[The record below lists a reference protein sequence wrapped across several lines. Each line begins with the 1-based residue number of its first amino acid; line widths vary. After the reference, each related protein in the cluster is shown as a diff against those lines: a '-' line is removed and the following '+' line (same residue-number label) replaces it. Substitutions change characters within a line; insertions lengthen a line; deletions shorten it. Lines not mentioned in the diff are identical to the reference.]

1 MSEVFVQA
9 APIHQQQQQQMVGG
23 PQMAGQMRM
32 MPQQQ
37 QAPPPETINK
47 MLEDNTNL
55 VTAIADHQTKGR
67 MQDTLEMQKQLH
79 RNLVYLASLAYP
91 NKPSAEIQNLLPVI
105 FCCCFFFNVQDSIKI
120 LKNIYSANRL
130 DLFYRIKMYHEICLI

>member
-1 MSEVFVQA
+1 MSEVFVQS
-9 APIHQQQQQQMVGG
+9 APIHQQQQQQQMVGG
-23 PQMAGQMRM
+23 PQMIQTAGQMRM
-32 MPQQQ
+32 MQ

-47 MLEDNTNL
+47 MLDDNTNL

-105 FCCCFFFNVQDSIKI
+105 DIFYNSDLSKSYKI
-120 LKNIYSANRL
+120 GL
-130 DLFYRIKMYHEICLI
+130 ICSKI

>member
-1 MSEVFVQA
+1 MSEVFVQS
-9 APIHQQQQQQMVGG
+9 APIHQQQQQQQMVGG
-23 PQMAGQMRM
+23 PQMIQTGAQMRM
-32 MPQQQ
+32 MPQQ

-105 FCCCFFFNVQDSIKI
+105 
-120 LKNIYSANRL
+120 NIFL
-130 DLFYRIKMYHEICLI
+130 D